1 MIIQQEIK
9 SILKTKGQALVE
21 ERIVPQL
28 LNNITKRTREL
39 IEKITTLDKE
49 DSQQCDRAYRRIYT
63 DLVGQTIRELIKYQY
78 ERKK

>member
-9 SILKTKGQALVE
+9 SILKTEGHAIVE
-21 ERIVPQL
+21 ERIVPKL
-28 LNNITKRTREL
+28 LVNITKRTSDL
-39 IEKITTLDKE
+39 MKKVTTLDKE
-49 DSQQCDRAYRRIYT
+49 DSQQSNRAYRRIYT